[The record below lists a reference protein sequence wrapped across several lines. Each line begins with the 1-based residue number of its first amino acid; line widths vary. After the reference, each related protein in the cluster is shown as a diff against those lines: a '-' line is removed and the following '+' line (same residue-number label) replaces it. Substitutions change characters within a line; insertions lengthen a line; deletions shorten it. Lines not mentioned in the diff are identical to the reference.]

1 MLSLESL
8 SAPEL
13 LRLHAATA
21 DELRRRGV
29 VRSSNNPV
37 GDLAEYLFC
46 RAFGWGMAP
55 KSAKAA
61 DAICSDGKLYQIK
74 SRRIT
79 THNPSRQLGVLRE
92 LDGAHF
98 DFLAAILF
106 AEDYTVLR
114 VAIIPHASVLTG
126 ATYVAR
132 TNSWRFLLR
141 DTVWEWPETRDVT
154 SDLRAVQY

>member
-21 DELRRRGV
+21 NELRLRGV

-37 GDLAEYLFC
+37 GDVAEYLFC
-46 RAFGWGMAP
+46 RAFGWDMAP

-61 DAICSDGKLYQIK
+61 DAVCAAGKLYQIK

-79 THNPSRQLGVLRE
+79 AHNPSRQLGVLRE
-92 LDGAHF
+92 LDEAHF

-106 AEDYTVLR
+106 DEDYSVLR
-114 VAIIPHASVLTG
+114 AAIIPHAAVLAD
-126 ATYVAR
+126 ATYISR
-132 TNSWRFLLR
+132 TNSWRFMLC
-141 DTVWEWPETRDVT
+141 DTVWDWPETRDVT
-154 SDLRAVQY
+154 SDMRAVQY

>member
-8 SAPEL
+8 PVPEL

-46 RAFGWGMAP
+46 RAFGWDMAP

-61 DAICSDGKLYQIK
+61 DAICAEGKLYQIK
-74 SRRIT
+74 SRRVT
-79 THNPSRQLGVLRE
+79 AHNPSRQLGVLRE
-92 LDGAHF
+92 LDEAHF
-98 DFLAAILF
+98 DFLAATLF
-106 AEDYTVLR
+106 DEDYSILR
-114 VAIIPHASVLTG
+114 AAIIPHAAVLTG
-126 ATYVAR
+126 ATYIAR
-132 TNSWRFLLR
+132 TNSWRFMLR
-141 DTVWEWPETRDVT
+141 DTVWDWPETRDVT

>member
-1 MLSLESL
+1 MLSLESI

-13 LRLHAATA
+13 LRPHAATTN
-21 DELRRRGV
+21 ELRRRGV

-46 RAFGWGMAP
+46 RAFGWELAP

-61 DAICSDGKLYQIK
+61 DAVCADGKLYQIK

-79 THNPSRQLGVLRE
+79 AHNPSRQLGVLRK

-98 DFLAAILF
+98 ASHTLVPRKIRVLVDWVAQAFEQQRMAERF
-106 AEDYTVLR
+106 AGSL
-114 VAIIPHASVLTG
+114 G
-126 ATYVAR
+126 
-132 TNSWRFLLR
+132 
-141 DTVWEWPETRDVT
+141 
-154 SDLRAVQY
+154 